1 MEPPF
6 LYVKNIVSDILIK
19 VHDGFRNLF
28 LAKSVKFF
36 VLGLWLIATAY
47 PVNMY
52 NRNSLFQNKLNL
64 MKKPTNERPFVY
76 A

>member
-6 LYVKNIVSDILIK
+6 LYVKNIVPDILKK

-36 VLGLWLIATAY
+36 VLGLWLIAMAC
-47 PVNMY
+47 PANMY
-52 NRNSLFQNKLNL
+52 NRTSLFRNKLNL
-64 MKKPTNERPFVY
+64 VKKPTNERPFVY